1 MEEDL
6 SIIDTNTR
14 IEKIKNFFIKNKKYL
29 ITILSLIILIIF
41 AFFAYNEMQNKKNK
55 NLAEKYNDIIINFES
70 TDKSKFKKELVE
82 IIYEKNET
90 YSPLALYFIIDNEI
104 KSSNEEI
111 NEFFDVIINET
122 KLDKE
127 IKNLITYKKGLFNSD
142 FENENNLINILNPV
156 INSNS
161 VWKSHAL
168 YLMAE
173 YFFDKNEK
181 QKAKEFYN
189 QILNFEK
196 SNEKI
201 VQETQKRLSRDF
213 SE

>member
-1 MEEDL
+1 MEEDI
-6 SIIDTNTR
+6 SIIETNTR

-29 ITILSLIILIIF
+29 ITILSLIIIIIF
-41 AFFAYNEMQNKKNK
+41 AFFVYNEIQNKKNK
-55 NLAEKYNDIIINFES
+55 NLAEKYNSIIINFES

-82 IIYEKNET
+82 IIYEKNRT

-127 IKNLITYKKGLFNSD
+127 IKNLITYKKGLFNSN

>member
-1 MEEDL
+1 MEEDI

-14 IEKIKNFFIKNKKYL
+14 IEKIKNFFIKNKKYF
-29 ITILSLIILIIF
+29 ITILSLILLIIF
-41 AFFAYNEMQNKKNK
+41 AFFVYNEMQNKKNK
-55 NLAEKYNDIIINFES
+55 NLAEKYNYIIINFES
-70 TDKSKFKKELVE
+70 ADKSKFKKELVD

-127 IKNLITYKKGLFNSD
+127 IKNLIIYKKGLFNSD
-142 FENENNLINILNPV
+142 FENENNLINILNPL

>member
-1 MEEDL
+1 MEEDI

-168 YLMAE
+168 YLMDE

>member
-1 MEEDL
+1 MEEDI

-29 ITILSLIILIIF
+29 ITNLSLIILIIF
-41 AFFAYNEMQNKKNK
+41 AFFVYNEMQNKKNK
-55 NLAEKYNDIIINFES
+55 NLAEKYNYIIINFES
-70 TDKSKFKKELVE
+70 ADKSKFKKELVD

-127 IKNLITYKKGLFNSD
+127 IKNLIIYKKGLFNSD
-142 FENENNLINILNPV
+142 FENENNLINILNPL

>member
-1 MEEDL
+1 MEEDI

-55 NLAEKYNDIIINFES
+55 NLAEKYNDIIINFDS

>member
-1 MEEDL
+1 MEEDI

-213 SE
+213 SQ

>member
-1 MEEDL
+1 MEEDI

-55 NLAEKYNDIIINFES
+55 NLAEKYNDIIINFKS

>member
-1 MEEDL
+1 MEEDI

-111 NEFFDVIINET
+111 NEFFDVIINEI

-127 IKNLITYKKGLFNSD
+127 IKNLITYKKSLFNSD

>member
-1 MEEDL
+1 MEEDI

-156 INSNS
+156 IYSNS

>member
-1 MEEDL
+1 MEEDI

-127 IKNLITYKKGLFNSD
+127 IKNLITYKKVLFNSD

>member
-1 MEEDL
+1 MEEDI

-41 AFFAYNEMQNKKNK
+41 AFFVYNEMQNKKNK

>member
-1 MEEDL
+1 MEEDI

-82 IIYEKNET
+82 IIYEKNRT

>member
-1 MEEDL
+1 MEEDI

-29 ITILSLIILIIF
+29 ITIISLIILFIF
-41 AFFAYNEMQNKKNK
+41 AFFAYDEMQNKKNK

-104 KSSNEEI
+104 KSSNEEL

>member
-1 MEEDL
+1 MEEDI

-173 YFFDKNEK
+173 YFFYKNEK

>member
-1 MEEDL
+1 MDEDI
-6 SIIDTNTR
+6 SIIDSRTR
-14 IEKIKNFFIKNKKYL
+14 NEKIKNFFIKNKKYL

-82 IIYEKNET
+82 IIYEKNEP

>member
-1 MEEDL
+1 MEEDI

-142 FENENNLINILNPV
+142 FENENNLLKILDPV
-156 INSNS
+156 IKSNS
-161 VWKSHAL
+161 VWKSHSL
-168 YLMAE
+168 YLIAE
-173 YFFDKNEK
+173 FFFYNDQK
-181 QKAKEFYN
+181 QKAKEFYE
-189 QILNFEK
+189 QILNLK
-196 SNEKI
+196 NSNKNI
-201 VQETQKRLSRDF
+201 VMEVQKRLQ
-213 SE
+213 SEYSE

>member
-1 MEEDL
+1 MEEDI
-6 SIIDTNTR
+6 SIIDTNTK
-14 IEKIKNFFIKNKKYL
+14 IEKIKNFLNKNKKYL
-29 ITILSLIILIIF
+29 IVILSLIIIIIF
-41 AFFAYNEMQNKKNK
+41 AYFAYGEIQNKKNK
-55 NLAEKYNDIIINFES
+55 NLAEKYNDIIVNFEL

-156 INSNS
+156 TNSNS

-173 YFFDKNEK
+173 YFFYKNEK
-181 QKAKEFYN
+181 QKAKDFYN

-196 SNEKI
+196 SNESI
-201 VQETQKRLSRDF
+201 VIETQKRLNRDF

>member
-1 MEEDL
+1 MEEDI

-156 INSNS
+156 TNSNS

>member
-1 MEEDL
+1 MEEDI

-104 KSSNEEI
+104 KSSNEEL

>member
-1 MEEDL
+1 MEEDI
-6 SIIDTNTR
+6 SIIDKNTR
-14 IEKIKNFFIKNKKYL
+14 IEKLKNFFIKNKKYL
-29 ITILSLIILIIF
+29 ITSLSLIILIIF

-55 NLAEKYNDIIINFES
+55 NLAEKYNDIIINFKS

>member
-1 MEEDL
+1 MEEDI

-29 ITILSLIILIIF
+29 ITILSLIILFIF
-41 AFFAYNEMQNKKNK
+41 AFFAYDEMQNKKNK

>member
-1 MEEDL
+1 MEEDI

-55 NLAEKYNDIIINFES
+55 NLAKKYNNIIINFES

>member
-1 MEEDL
+1 MDEDI
-6 SIIDTNTR
+6 SIIDSKTR
-14 IEKIKNFFIKNKKYL
+14 NEKIKNFFIKNKKYL

>member
-1 MEEDL
+1 MDEDI
-6 SIIDTNTR
+6 SIINTNTR
-14 IEKIKNFFIKNKKYL
+14 NEKIKNFFIKNKKYL
-29 ITILSLIILIIF
+29 VAVLSLIILIIF
-41 AFFAYNEMQNKKNK
+41 AYFAYGEMKDRKNK
-55 NLAEKYNDIIINFES
+55 NLAEKYNDIIINFKS
-70 TDKSKFKKELVE
+70 TNKLKFKKELVE
-82 IIYEKNET
+82 IINEKNKT

-111 NEFFDVIINET
+111 NKFFDIIIDDVN
-122 KLDKE
+122 LDKE
-127 IKNLITYKKGLFNSD
+127 IKNLIIYKKGLFNSD
-142 FENENNLINILNPV
+142 FEDENNLINILNPV

-168 YLMAE
+168 YLIAE
-173 YFFDKNEK
+173 YFFYKNEK

-201 VQETQKRLSRDF
+201 VKETQKRLNRDF